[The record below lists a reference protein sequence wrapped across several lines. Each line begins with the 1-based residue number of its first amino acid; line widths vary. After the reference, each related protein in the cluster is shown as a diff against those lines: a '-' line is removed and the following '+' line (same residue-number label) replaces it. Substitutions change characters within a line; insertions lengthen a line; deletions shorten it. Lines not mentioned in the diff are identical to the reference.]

1 MFYKRMMNVLCE
13 HCGKEIPG
21 NSKFCR
27 YCGQP
32 VVPQPPIPSESNP
45 SKLPLILAALVV
57 CVVAV
62 LGIRQMTGGAKPTAT
77 ASAVSTPVAEVS
89 SAPELS
95 EYEINMKKL
104 HLDIVY
110 FSKYMIS
117 EELSNP
123 ESMSLTHDWN
133 ALTSQGVFITHCG
146 TAKYLNRNGVQTE
159 QPFKATMVINSD
171 RSNAFFMALTLGDT
185 VLYDECY
192 RLDETGKIVDS
203 NTTFGDRGYGEQAF
217 DSFTNPDLWKKG
229 PNDNGYVFPDN
240 DGDLTLADYQAI
252 EIGMSYDQVCKILG
266 GPGVELSRAGSGKN
280 ETFSVTWSSPS
291 VLGANISIMFKGG
304 KVESKVQLGLQ

>member
-1 MFYKRMMNVLCE
+1 MLCE

-57 CVVAV
+57 CAVVV
-62 LGIRQMTGGAKPTAT
+62 LGIRQMTGVATQTSTIPATSASAT
-77 ASAVSTPVAEVS
+77 AQSN
-89 SAPELS
+89 APELS
-95 EYEINMKKL
+95 EYQKKL
-104 HLDIVY
+104 IKMDRDIVL
-110 FSKYMIS
+110 FSHKIIHQ
-117 EELSNP
+117 ELSNP
-123 ESMSLTHDWN
+123 DSLELTHNWDT
-133 ALTSQGVFITHCG
+133 LTNRGVFITHCG
-146 TAKYLNRNGVQTE
+146 TAEYLNRDGVQTVR
-159 QPFKATMVINSD
+159 PFKVTMILNGDGS
-171 RSNAFFMALTLGDT
+171 SAFSIALTLGDT

-203 NTTFGDRGYGEQAF
+203 NTTFGDRGYGEQVF
-217 DSFTNPDLWKKG
+217 DSFTNPDLWEKG
-229 PNDNGYVFPDN
+229 PNDNGYVSADN
-240 DGDLTLADYQAI
+240 DSDLTLADYQAI

-304 KVESKVQLGLQ
+304 KVESKAQMGLQ

>member
-62 LGIRQMTGGAKPTAT
+62 LGIRQMTGVAKPTAT

-95 EYEINMKKL
+95 EYEKQMAELRPNL
-104 HLDIVY
+104 SY
-110 FSKYMIS
+110 YSSRMIAK
-117 EELSNP
+117 ELSNP
-123 ESMSLTHDWN
+123 DSLELTHNWD
-133 ALTSQGVFITHCG
+133 ALTNCGVFITHSG
-146 TAKYLNRNGVQTE
+146 TAKYLNRDGIQTT
-159 QPFKATMVINSD
+159 QPFQVTLILKDDAKS
-171 RSNAFFMALTLGDT
+171 AFYVTLKLGDSII
-185 VLYDECY
+185 YDRHNDIDDDGIFIC
-192 RLDETGKIVDS
+192 T
-203 NTTFGDRGYGEQAF
+203 NTIYSERGYGDKVF
-217 DSFTNPDLWKKG
+217 DNMLNPDLWKKG
-229 PNDNGYVFPDN
+229 PNDKGYVFPDN

>member
-1 MFYKRMMNVLCE
+1 MLCE

-57 CVVAV
+57 CVVVV
-62 LGIRQMTGGAKPTAT
+62 LGIRQMTGVAT
-77 ASAVSTPVAEVS
+77 QTSTIPATSASATEQSN
-89 SAPELS
+89 APELS
-95 EYEINMKKL
+95 EYQKKL
-104 HLDIVY
+104 IKMDRDIVL
-110 FSKYMIS
+110 FSHKIIHQ
-117 EELSNP
+117 ELSNP
-123 ESMSLTHDWN
+123 DSLELTHNWDT
-133 ALTSQGVFITHCG
+133 LTNRGVFITHCG
-146 TAKYLNRNGVQTE
+146 TAEYLNRDGVQTV
-159 QPFKATMVINSD
+159 QPFKVTMILNGDGS
-171 RSNAFFMALTLGDT
+171 SAFSIALTLGDT

-203 NTTFGDRGYGEQAF
+203 NTTFGDRGYGEQVF
-217 DSFTNPDLWKKG
+217 DSFTNPDLWEKG
-229 PNDNGYVFPDN
+229 PNDNGYVSADN

-266 GPGVELSRAGSGKN
+266 DPGVELSRAGSGKN

-304 KVESKVQLGLQ
+304 KVESKAQMGLQ

>member
-32 VVPQPPIPSESNP
+32 VVPQPPIPSESEP

-57 CVVAV
+57 CVVVV
-62 LGIRQMTGGAKPTAT
+62 LGIRQMTGDAKPT
-77 ASAVSTPVAEVS
+77 STTPAGSSTMAKES

-95 EYEINMKKL
+95 EYESNTAKLYRRIIMYSQKIIRQELTNSDSMK
-104 HLDIVY
+104 
-110 FSKYMIS
+110 
-117 EELSNP
+117 
-123 ESMSLTHDWN
+123 LTHNWD
-133 ALTSQGVFITHCG
+133 ALTNRGVFITHCG
-146 TAKYLNRNGVQTE
+146 TVEYLNRDGVQTT
-159 QPFKATMVINSD
+159 QPFKVTMVLKDDGS
-171 RSNAFFMALTLGDT
+171 SAFSIALTLGDT

-203 NTTFGDRGYGEQAF
+203 NATFGDRGYGEQVY
-217 DSFTNPDLWKKG
+217 DDITNPDLWEKG
-229 PNDNGYVFPDN
+229 PNDNGYTSPDN
-240 DGDLTLADYQAI
+240 DGDLTLAEYQAI
-252 EIGMSYDQVCKILG
+252 EIGMSYNQVCEILG

-280 ETFSVTWSSPS
+280 EIFSVTWTSPS
-291 VLGANISIMFKGG
+291 VLGANISVMFKGG